1 MADGGRTRNR
11 KGATMK
17 KVAAFV
23 LAAKSLDIP
32 VRKMS
37 DEERHDFSSFK
48 KTVAKRCG
56 NATVKEFS
64 NLKTGRIKNNSE
76 AKQNVFG
83 HCLSKSE
90 VLAAEHAWNNPGKLV
105 YERNSPLGEVKDLSN
120 PKDAAN
126 IAGKEKRGVK
136 TYNVY
141 AMSYNNTTWQVK
153 TESRKTE
160 GKMFEQLYHIMK
172 KK

>member
-1 MADGGRTRNR
+1 MA
-11 KGATMK
+11 KAAT
-17 KVAAFV
+17 FV

-37 DEERHDFSSFK
+37 DEERRGFSSFK
-48 KTVAKRCG
+48 KTIAKRCE
-56 NATVKEFS
+56 NSSVKEFS

-83 HCLSKSE
+83 HCLSKRE
-90 VLAAEHAWNNPGKLV
+90 VLAAEHVWNNPGKLV

-141 AMSYNNTTWQVK
+141 TMSYNNTTWQVK